1 MSDVKNA
8 YDQILDFMSNTM
20 ERTLYNDTRN

>member
-20 ERTLYNDTRN
+20 ERTLLLQFCL